1 MDTFNHIAS
10 AIFGVLLAPFG
21 QEKNWSAWIDVIL
34 WSVGGG
40 IVALLVYK
48 YVSNQKGIARTK
60 NDIKVHL
67 LEVRLFKDD
76 ILGVF
81 VATGKI
87 LAKNAVYLAHNLL
100 PMVVMLVP
108 MMAILVQLV
117 STYAFVPAEPGE
129 TKLLKVK
136 LDGAVASTAGL
147 TAADVELELPPGVVL
162 EVPGVPTAQ
171 GEIAWRLR
179 AEEPGDHVITIRVGD
194 EVLEKGL
201 AVGGEPRRV
210 PVMRT
215 KSWEALLFPT
225 EAPIP
230 SGSAV
235 HTAGLPYESRDLGWM
250 PGGELGILLVFF
262 GLSLL
267 AGIAL
272 KGVFKVT
279 L

>member
-117 STYAFVPAEPGE
+117 ST
-129 TKLLKVK
+129 
-136 LDGAVASTAGL
+136 
-147 TAADVELELPPGVVL
+147 
-162 EVPGVPTAQ
+162 
-171 GEIAWRLR
+171 
-179 AEEPGDHVITIRVGD
+179 HVITIRVGD

-235 HTAGLPYESRDLGWM
+235 HTAGFTYESRDLGWM